1 METDKSVLII
11 DDDFSL
17 QQTLA
22 QIFEREGF
30 KALTAPIKLST
41 LELVGANSFALV
53 VMDLNVYNDY
63 GLSLFF
69 KLKYR
74 FPELPIITLSSSHAQ
89 DPDTMAVTEKS
100 WVNLIKPVSPKIIV
114 ETALNLIGAHVGFA
128 IS

>member
-1 METDKSVLII
+1 MEKDKSVLII

-22 QIFEREGF
+22 QIFEQEGF
-30 KALTAPIKLST
+30 KVSTACINLSA
-41 LELVGANSFALV
+41 LELVRTNSFALV

-74 FPELPIITLSSSHAQ
+74 FPELPIITLSSSLAQ
-89 DPDTMAVTEKS
+89 DPDTLAVTEKS
-100 WVNLIKPVSPKIIV
+100 WFNLLKPVPPKIIV
-114 ETALNLIGAHVGFA
+114 EMALDLINAQIGLE
-128 IS
+128 IP